1 MEDVVSWA
9 LRIGAFVGIGLFL
22 WSAADSLEKI
32 AQAFNRIADAAER
45 HAGTTPPQTPNQG

>member
-1 MEDVVSWA
+1 MEEVVTWG

-32 AQAFNRIADAAER
+32 AGALTRMADAAER
-45 HAGTTPPQTPNQG
+45 YAGTPPPQTPNRG